1 MASETVIFSRDF
13 FYFIKKNYQSSIKDK
28 ISDHLKEI
36 DLLVDHIVG
45 SSITNKNTANSKNWR
60 ISKPKSFIIK
70 DNLSK
75 EEEISNK
82 VNSFLNK
89 LSPKNFDVIC
99 KSVLDI
105 CLENKDDENIKDI
118 ILDSIFLKAVMQSIY
133 CPYYVRLI
141 NNIIDEK
148 INITSI
154 INKKSKEYQH
164 MLKMENKKNL
174 TSSEKET
181 YDEFCEK
188 IKNKTYKAGYSQFI
202 GELLKNKIISE
213 FIVKDCLKL
222 FIDNLNALI
231 KEKSDSDSIEDNLIC
246 AINLLKTTHNIIDY
260 KDLLES
266 LIKIKDTGNL
276 KIRLKFK
283 IMDLCDELNK

>member
-1 MASETVIFSRDF
+1 MTSETVIFSRDF
-13 FYFIKKNYQSSIKDK
+13 FYFIKKNYQSSIKEQ
-28 ISDHLKEI
+28 ISGHLKEI
-36 DLLVDHIVG
+36 NSLVDTIIG
-45 SSITNKNTANSKNWR
+45 NSITNKNTSNSKNWR
-60 ISKPKSFIIK
+60 VSKPKSFIIK

-75 EEEISNK
+75 EEEIGNK

-89 LSPKNFDVIC
+89 LSPKNFEIIS

-105 CLENKDDENIKDI
+105 CKDNKDDDNIKDI
-118 ILDSIFLKAVMQSIY
+118 ILDNIFLKAVMQSIY
-133 CPYYVRLI
+133 CPYYVKLI
-141 NNIIDEK
+141 NNIIDEN

-164 MLKMENKKNL
+164 MLSMENKKDL
-174 TSSEKET
+174 TTSEKET

-213 FIVKDCLKL
+213 FIVRDCLEL
-222 FIDNLNALI
+222 FINNLNSLI

-246 AINLLKTTHNIIDY
+246 AINLLKTTYSIIDY
-260 KDLLES
+260 KELLES
-266 LIKIKDTGNL
+266 LVKIKDTGNL

-283 IMDLCDELNK
+283 IMDLYDEINK

>member
-1 MASETVIFSRDF
+1 MTSETVIFSRDF
-13 FYFIKKNYQSSIKDK
+13 FYFIKKNYQSSIKEQ
-28 ISDHLKEI
+28 ISGHLKEI
-36 DLLVDHIVG
+36 NSLVDTIIG
-45 SSITNKNTANSKNWR
+45 NSITNKNTSNSKNWR
-60 ISKPKSFIIK
+60 VSKPKSFIIK

-75 EEEISNK
+75 EEEIGNK

-89 LSPKNFDVIC
+89 LSPKNFDIIS

-105 CLENKDDENIKDI
+105 CKDNKDDDNIKDI
-118 ILDSIFLKAVMQSIY
+118 ILDNIFLKAVMQSIY
-133 CPYYVRLI
+133 CPYYVKLI
-141 NNIIDEK
+141 NNIIDEN

-164 MLKMENKKNL
+164 MLSMENKKDL
-174 TSSEKET
+174 TTSEKET

-213 FIVKDCLKL
+213 FIVRDCLEL
-222 FIDNLNALI
+222 FINNLKSLI
-231 KEKSDSDSIEDNLIC
+231 KEKRDSDSIEDNLIC
-246 AINLLKTTHNIIDY
+246 AINLLKTTYSIIDY
-260 KDLLES
+260 KELLES
-266 LIKIKDTGNL
+266 LVKIKDTGNL

-283 IMDLCDELNK
+283 IMDLYDEINK